1 MQKHIKVYR
10 VVPLL
15 DVDEGEFEAFV
26 TGEVL
31 PAVDMNPTR
40 GGQLTGTSL
49 LKEAGAERKDR
60 YLWVVQWEGTSA
72 QWVDSKLEA
81 ALNKLDS
88 VGMRMAESYFIP
100 LG

>member
-1 MQKHIKVYR
+1 MKKHIRVYR
-10 VVPLL
+10 VAPLP
-15 DVDEGEFEAFV
+15 DIDEGEFEAFV
-26 TGEVL
+26 NEQVL

-40 GGQLTGTSL
+40 GGQLTDTSL

-72 QWVDSKLEA
+72 QWVDLRLEEA
-81 ALNKLDS
+81 VKKLDS
-88 VGMRMAESYFIP
+88 VGMRVTEIYLTP